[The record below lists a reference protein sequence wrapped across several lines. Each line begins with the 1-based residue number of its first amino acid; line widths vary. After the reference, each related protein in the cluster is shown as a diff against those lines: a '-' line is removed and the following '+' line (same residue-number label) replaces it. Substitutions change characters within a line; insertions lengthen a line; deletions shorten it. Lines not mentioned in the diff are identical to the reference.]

1 MSDIG
6 SGHVWPIGEEMK
18 TFKILIITMVL
29 AGCASGPSRVAG
41 QVRPAIEDYT
51 TVTVSTEM
59 PEGAEQ
65 IAVVKV
71 KVPFKGGFSLQEQID
86 LAVEELQRKAAKV
99 GANAVVITSASPES
113 SRVSTG
119 DGKSTDLYKGVV
131 VQGVAVWVD

>member
-1 MSDIG
+1 M
-6 SGHVWPIGEEMK
+6 V
-18 TFKILIITMVL
+18 LAAVL
-29 AGCASGPSRVAG
+29 AGCAYGPSRVTG

-51 TVTVSTEM
+51 TVTILTEM

-99 GANAVVITSASPES
+99 GANAVVIDSA
-113 SRVSTG
+113 
-119 DGKSTDLYKGVV
+119 STDLDLISTGPETSTFNRVGL